1 MNSLKLYT
9 LLNKNNKPNYKYAGI
24 RYILVH
30 KEKEP
35 LIVSLYE
42 DKNYPLGIYM
52 QNNIL
57 DTDKYQF
64 SFNSLDFLKQ
74 TYLEHNFKLFE
85 VLDIFIYEI
94 HVPEDKVIK
103 GFKQSLFEIDSII
116 QKKRISR

>member
-64 SFNSLDFLKQ
+64 SFNSLDFL
-74 TYLEHNFKLFE
+74 LANLFIFFSSSLGVSLKSI
-85 VLDIFIYEI
+85 VL
-94 HVPEDKVIK
+94 
-103 GFKQSLFEIDSII
+103 
-116 QKKRISR
+116 R